1 MDIKQYRCKNCGGAD
16 NLKIEGD
23 TCACKYCGSVVR
35 VDTAQEYMA
44 EVRKVFGEAL
54 AEQKQEQVAN
64 CRRNLWKAVHAEHV
78 SSAEVIS
85 CVQELKKLLPDDF
98 QANFF
103 EVATSGT
110 PKQLNSF
117 LRGVDVSKNGVY
129 IEDIADYILRNLES
143 STVLPLKDLITRG
156 LKNEK
161 YTEYITRVE
170 DEAEKL
176 KQGIYHP
183 QVPRDVFLAYSSKD
197 FAKVNE
203 IAEFLEGNKISC
215 FVALRNLR
223 HGRGSV
229 ENYLKNLQTA
239 MHNCKCVVFLS
250 SENSRDLD
258 CDALKVELPYIKD
271 NEPDMG
277 RIEYIL
283 SDYGSQTSYAAKL
296 ILEDFFNGQ
305 EYCRT
310 KEDLIKRILRYTTGI
325 KGESAA
331 MDGNEKVK
339 YCVSCGKKNPLDA
352 KRCMECG
359 SAQFAS
365 SYEAYLREKLEKEYA
380 QKYQGQPQV
389 GAPNPMGGYNPSYAA
404 DAARRAQ
411 EEALRQQRIASEI
424 AASQATVNRATP
436 SNAPKPDFSMYGTV
450 LKKYNGKK
458 AEVVIP
464 EGVTEI
470 ADEAFWW
477 CEGIKSVTIPEGV
490 ISIGKNAFYNC
501 SNLVSVEIPNGVASI
516 GDRAFSSCAK
526 LASITIP
533 ESVTSMGNQVFS
545 NCRKLKSINC
555 RAQSKYRDWNGQW
568 IGDCT
573 AEIVWGYKG

>member
-1 MDIKQYRCKNCGGAD
+1 MDLKQYRCKNCGGAD
-16 NLKIEGD
+16 NLKIDGD
-23 TCACKYCGSVVR
+23 TCECKYCGSIVR
-35 VDTAQEYMA
+35 VDTAQEYMT

-54 AEQKQEQVAN
+54 AEQKEEQVAN
-64 CRRNLWKAVHAEHV
+64 CRRNLWKAVHAEYV
-78 SSAEVIS
+78 SSEEVLN
-85 CVQELKKLLPDDF
+85 CVRDLKKLLPDDF

-110 PKQLNSF
+110 PQQLNSF
-117 LRGVDVSKNGVY
+117 LRGVDIARNGVY
-129 IEDIADYILRNLES
+129 IGDMADYILRNLES
-143 STVLPLKDLITRG
+143 SSVLPLKDLITRG

-161 YTEYITRVE
+161 YTEYITKVE

-176 KQGIYHP
+176 KQGIYSP

-283 SDYGSQTSYAAKL
+283 SDYGSQTTYAAKL
-296 ILEDFFNGQ
+296 ILEDFFNGR

-310 KEDLIKRILRYTTGI
+310 KEDLLKRILRYTTGI

-331 MDGNEKVK
+331 YGADEKVK

-359 SAQFAS
+359 SAEFAS

-380 QKYQGQPQV
+380 AKYQSQPQV
-389 GAPNPMGGYNPSYAA
+389 GAFNHMGAYNPMGAA
-404 DAARRAQ
+404 EAAKRAQ
-411 EEALRQQRIASEI
+411 EAALRQSEI
-424 AASQATVNRATP
+424 AVAKAPVKRATP
-436 SNAPKPDFSMYGTV
+436 SNAPQPDFEMFGTV
-450 LKKYNGKK
+450 LKRYKGNKS
-458 AEVVIP
+458 EVVIP
-464 EGVTEI
+464 EGVTAI
-470 ADEAFWW
+470 ADETFWW
-477 CEGIKSVTIPEGV
+477 NNGIKSVIIPQGV
-490 ISIGKNAFYNC
+490 TSIGKNAFYNC
-501 SNLVSVEIPNGVASI
+501 GNLASVEIPDGVTSI
-516 GDRAFSSCAK
+516 GERAFSSCSK

-533 ESVTSMGNQVFS
+533 ESVTAMGTQVFS
-545 NCRKLKSINC
+545 NCSKLKTINC
-555 RAQSKYRDWNGQW
+555 GAQGKPKTWDGQW
-568 IGDCT
+568 IGYCM
-573 AEIVWGYKG
+573 AEIVWGYKS

>member
-1 MDIKQYRCKNCGGAD
+1 MDLKQYRCKNCGGSD

-23 TCACKYCGSVVR
+23 VCECKYCGSIVR
-35 VDTAQEYMA
+35 VDTAQEYIT

-54 AEQKQEQVAN
+54 AEQKEEQVAN
-64 CRRNLWKAVHAEHV
+64 CRRNLWKAVHAEYV
-78 SSAEVIS
+78 SSNEVLNYA
-85 CVQELKKLLPDDF
+85 QELKKLLPDDF

-103 EVATSGT
+103 EVATAGT
-110 PKQLNSF
+110 PEQLNSF
-117 LRGVDVSKNGVY
+117 LSGVDTDKNGVY
-129 IEDIADYILRNLES
+129 IGDMADYILRNLES

-161 YTEYITRVE
+161 YTDYITRVE

-197 FAKVNE
+197 HIAVNE

-250 SENSRDLD
+250 SDHSRDLD

-283 SDYGSQTSYAAKL
+283 SDYGSQTGYAAKL
-296 ILEDFFNGQ
+296 ILEDFFSGQ

-310 KEDLIKRILRYTTGI
+310 KEDLLKRILRYTTGI
-325 KGESAA
+325 KGESAKSA
-331 MDGNEKVK
+331 GDEKVK
-339 YCVSCGKKNPLDA
+339 YCVSCGSKNPLAA

-359 SAQFAS
+359 SAEFAGT
-365 SYEAYLREKLEKEYA
+365 YEAYLREKLEKEYA
-380 QKYQGQPQV
+380 AKYQGQPQV
-389 GAPNPMGGYNPSYAA
+389 GAFNPAA
-404 DAARRAQ
+404 GFMPY
-411 EEALRQQRIASEI
+411 ASEI
-424 AASQATVNRATP
+424 AATKAPASYAPVNRATP
-436 SNAPKPDFSMYGTV
+436 SNAPKPEFEMSGT
-450 LKKYNGKK
+450 LLRKYNGKNS
-458 AEVVIP
+458 EVVIP
-464 EGVTEI
+464 SSVTAI

-477 CEGIKSVTIPEGV
+477 NNGVKSITIPQGV
-490 ISIGKNAFYNC
+490 TSIGKNAFYNC
-501 SNLVSVEIPNGVASI
+501 TNLTSVTIPDSVTSI
-516 GDRAFSSCAK
+516 GERAFASCQK
-526 LASITIP
+526 LTDITIP
-533 ESVTSMGNQVFS
+533 VSVAAMGTQVFS
-545 NCRKLKSINC
+545 NCSKLKTINC
-555 RAQSKYRDWNGQW
+555 EIQSKPKAWDGQW
-568 IGDCT
+568 IGYCM

>member
-1 MDIKQYRCKNCGGAD
+1 MDLKQYRCKNCGGAD
-16 NLKIEGD
+16 NFKTDGD
-23 TCACKYCGSVVR
+23 TCECRYCGSIVR

-54 AEQKQEQVAN
+54 AEQKEEQVAN
-64 CRRNLWKAVHAEHV
+64 CRRNLWKAMHAEYV
-78 SSAEVIS
+78 SSEEVLN
-85 CVQELKKLLPDDF
+85 CVHELKKLLPDDF

-103 EVATSGT
+103 EVATRGT
-110 PKQLNSF
+110 PQQLNSF
-117 LRGVDVSKNGVY
+117 LSGVDIVKNGVY
-129 IEDIADYILRNLES
+129 IEDMADYILRNLES
-143 STVLPLKDLITRG
+143 STVLPLKDLLTRG

-161 YTEYITRVE
+161 YTEYITKVE

-176 KQGIYHP
+176 KQGIYSP

-203 IAEFLEGNKISC
+203 IAGFLEGNKISC

-250 SENSRDLD
+250 SDNSRDLD

-331 MDGNEKVK
+331 HGADEKVK

-359 SAQFAS
+359 SAEFAS
-365 SYEAYLREKLEKEYA
+365 SYEGYLREKLEKEYA
-380 QKYQGQPQV
+380 AKYQSQQQS
-389 GAPNPMGGYNPSYAA
+389 GAYNPMGTAEAA
-404 DAARRAQ
+404 KRAQ
-411 EEALRQQRIASEI
+411 AEALRQSEI
-424 AASQATVNRATP
+424 AATYGAPVKRATL
-436 SNAPKPDFSMYGTV
+436 SNAPKPEFEMVGTT

-458 AEVVIP
+458 SEVIIP
-464 EGVTEI
+464 QGVTAI

-477 CEGIKSVTIPEGV
+477 CDSVKSITIPPGV
-490 ISIGKNAFYNC
+490 TSIGKNAFYNC
-501 SNLVSVEIPNGVASI
+501 SNLESVEIPNGVTSI
-516 GDRAFSSCAK
+516 GERAFGSCSRLSSV
-526 LASITIP
+526 TIP
-533 ESVTSMGNQVFS
+533 ESVTSMGTQVFS
-545 NCRKLKSINC
+545 NCGKLKVINC
-555 RAQSKYRDWNGQW
+555 EASNKPKTWDVQW
-568 IGDCT
+568 IGYCM
-573 AEIVWGYKG
+573 AEIVWGYKS